1 VIRPTRPLALLS
13 LALALGLV
21 LPLAGPGARADYFIP
36 AVGASSVDRVSYPEG
51 PVYASAS
58 GTTIGSGFGF
68 LQYHT
73 IVTLVP
79 FDLGPV
85 ALPIDG
91 LTLTGRVAGFSP
103 ILGGFYGTF
112 AGLDVT
118 VTDPVPPASAA
129 SAPADLFA
137 AVEGGGAVAGFRV
150 DNGIPDFPGQATAGS
165 DFRVTLGREAV
176 IAAEAAREAG
186 LPFGLGFL
194 GLARGRPGVKGD
206 LSVTLDVSVVPEPSS
221 ALLLGLGLA
230 LGLVA
235 AARRPR
241 RSGRQAGTSAACI
254 AASTA
259 AIGSA

>member
-1 VIRPTRPLALLS
+1 MIRPTRPLALLS
-13 LALALGLV
+13 LALGLA

-79 FDLGPV
+79 FDLGSV

-221 ALLLGLGLA
+221 ALLLALGLA
-230 LGLVA
+230 LGIVA
-235 AARRPR
+235 VARRPR
-241 RSGRQAGTSAACI
+241 RSGGQAGTSAACI

-259 AIGSA
+259 ATGSA